1 MNSVIELHN
10 EIKEIE
16 VSEIKDLNLSIFDNA
31 SLTLKILNLKKE
43 NNVKIVAKVGYNSH
57 LIVIFAD
64 FSTGNSEVVS
74 KVDLVEENASAE
86 WHLATLANGISQ
98 KKFDVS
104 FNHLVGHTNALM
116 DNYGVARD
124 KSKVVFSGSNH
135 IEKGAKKSVT
145 NQIAKVIV
153 FDPDAIGVAS
163 PKLCI
168 DENDVIASHSA
179 VVGQLNSDHMFYL
192 MSRGLNKDEAREL
205 ITRGYL
211 QPISR
216 YFSDENKAKI
226 EAAIKEAM

>member
-10 EIKEIE
+10 ENKEIE
-16 VSEIKDLNLSIFDNA
+16 ISEIKDLNIRIFDNA
-31 SLTLKILNLKKE
+31 SLTLKILNLKEE

-57 LIVIFAD
+57 LIVILAD
-64 FSTGNSEVVS
+64 FSTGNSEVIS

>member
-10 EIKEIE
+10 ENKEIE
-16 VSEIKDLNLSIFDNA
+16 ISEIKDLNIRIFDNA
-31 SLTLKILNLKKE
+31 SLTLKILNLKEE

-57 LIVIFAD
+57 LIVILAD
-64 FSTGNSEVVS
+64 FSTGNSEVIS

-104 FNHLVGHTNALM
+104 FNHFVGHTNALM